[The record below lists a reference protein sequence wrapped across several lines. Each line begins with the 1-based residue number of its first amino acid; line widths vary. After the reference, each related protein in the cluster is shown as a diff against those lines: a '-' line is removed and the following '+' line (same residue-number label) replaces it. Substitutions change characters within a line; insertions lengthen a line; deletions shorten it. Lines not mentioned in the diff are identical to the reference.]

1 MFGRSSRRQG
11 TQYGAAYLVGS
22 NASRINAWDMIIN
35 REAAISE
42 LGGELVSIILKNLEK
57 IKPSE
62 YEVLMNGLKDD
73 K

>member
-22 NASRINAWDMIIN
+22 SASRISAWDMIKN

-42 LGGELVSIILKNLEK
+42 LGGELVNIILKNIDK
-57 IKPSE
+57 IKP
-62 YEVLMNGLKDD
+62 
-73 K
+73 